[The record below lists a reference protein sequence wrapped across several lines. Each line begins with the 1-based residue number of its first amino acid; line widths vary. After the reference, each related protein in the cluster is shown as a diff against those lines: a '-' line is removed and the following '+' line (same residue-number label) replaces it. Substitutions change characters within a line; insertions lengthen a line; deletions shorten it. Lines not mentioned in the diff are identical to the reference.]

1 MIRMRRTMMAVQP
14 YKQCWR
20 WQWRL
25 WWRWRWGWR
34 WRRCWR
40 WHLLLQDSTM
50 LLTPL
55 KNNEFQVQ
63 CIHLIIRLRSHCCH
77 AFVLFIKGHSLI
89 KTPAYSQCN
98 LEMRNTTFCDNDIL
112 FRIII
117 ESESEILRRWRPP
130 ISSPTYLTNRVFLP
144 TTNRCEGKTRK
155 LFF

>member
-63 CIHLIIRLRSHCCH
+63 CIHLLIRLRSHCCH

-98 LEMRNTTFCDNDIL
+98 LEMRNTTFC
-112 FRIII
+112 RKTKTKEII
-117 ESESEILRRWRPP
+117 SNNNWNTPKV
-130 ISSPTYLTNRVFLP
+130 T
-144 TTNRCEGKTRK
+144 TTNQFSYLPYQQSLLAYNKQVRRKNKKT
-155 LFF
+155 FF